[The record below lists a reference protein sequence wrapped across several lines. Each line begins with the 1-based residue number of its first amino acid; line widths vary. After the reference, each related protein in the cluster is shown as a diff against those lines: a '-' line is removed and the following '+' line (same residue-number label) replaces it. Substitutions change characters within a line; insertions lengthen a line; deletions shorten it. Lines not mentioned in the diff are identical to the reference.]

1 MMRESKWGG
10 GLGRKEEVRVDGYVR
25 MGARGGRSVGGRME
39 VAKSTTHKT
48 ATYPSMTVLLA

>member
-1 MMRESKWGG
+1 VGGRVREEG
-10 GLGRKEEVRVDGYVR
+10 GLRVDGYVR

>member
-1 MMRESKWGG
+1 MGGRVREEG
-10 GLGRKEEVRVDGYVR
+10 VRVDGYVR